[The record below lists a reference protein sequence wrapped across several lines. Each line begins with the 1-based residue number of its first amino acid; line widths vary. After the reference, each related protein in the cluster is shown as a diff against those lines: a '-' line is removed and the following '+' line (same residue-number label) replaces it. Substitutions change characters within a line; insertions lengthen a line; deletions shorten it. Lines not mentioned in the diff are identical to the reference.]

1 MVDPHG
7 MPLRTPI
14 VRAVTFA
21 GDPLQPHIED
31 LVSHLGDPGYWAATT
46 AEYGVGPLV
55 VGAPIE
61 VAEAAPS
68 SVDPSQVA
76 AWLSTEL
83 DGTHPE
89 FGAPDASTITKS
101 SIPRPRS

>member
-1 MVDPHG
+1 

-46 AEYGVGPLV
+46 AEYGVGPLM
-55 VGAPIE
+55 VGPPIE

-68 SVDPSQVA
+68 SVDSSQVA

-83 DGTHPE
+83 DGTHSE
-89 FGAPDASTITKS
+89 FGAPDASTIYKS